1 MSTWAEHDDPNASIA
16 GFRMSEPDPDHSSL
30 HCPCGSTFT
39 WSGLDAGLEV
49 WIKEHTPHQEE
60 KK

>member
-1 MSTWAEHDDPNASIA
+1 MSTWAEHADPDASIA

-39 WSGLDAGLEV
+39 WSGLGAGLEV
-49 WIKEHTPHQEE
+49 WIKEHEPHQKE